1 MAKII
6 NMAYY
11 LIFIGALVVNV
22 MSAMVV
28 VYRCD
33 SDGINCEYF
42 QTWTF
47 TNICIQIK
55 EKNQIWSP
63 FYGAFDPPLVCPI
76 SNKVTYQIKNGTFDV
91 GASLLLYPLATD
103 YQWKAIVV
111 IYRCDSDGINCE
123 YFQTW
128 TFGNVCNQLK
138 ENDQLWSRWCSS
150 FDPPMVCP
158 INKVTYQMK
167 NATIDVGAAL
177 LFYPIATDYQWK
189 VNVKFYSDDI
199 FVGSVMIEFYFFGY
213 RKKIKSILKP

>member
-1 MAKII
+1 
-6 NMAYY
+6 
-11 LIFIGALVVNV
+11 
-22 MSAMVV
+22 MVV

-103 YQWKAIVV
+103 YQWKV
-111 IYRCDSDGINCE
+111 
-123 YFQTW
+123 
-128 TFGNVCNQLK
+128 NQ
-138 ENDQLWSRWCSS
+138 
-150 FDPPMVCP
+150 
-158 INKVTYQMK
+158 
-167 NATIDVGAAL
+167 
-177 LFYPIATDYQWK
+177 
-189 VNVKFYSDDI
+189 KFYSDDT

-213 RKKIKSILKP
+213 RKRIKSILKL